1 MAKRDTINMGKHYSA
16 IGAFIRPEKHEKKK
30 KRKKKKKKNGRTMA
44 LQTKQEWLK
53 ANIVI
58 ILPNS
63 AK

>member
-1 MAKRDTINMGKHYSA
+1 MGKYYSA

-30 KRKKKKKKNGRTMA
+30 KRKKKKKGRTTT

-53 ANIVI
+53 ADIVI
-58 ILPNS
+58 ILHNS